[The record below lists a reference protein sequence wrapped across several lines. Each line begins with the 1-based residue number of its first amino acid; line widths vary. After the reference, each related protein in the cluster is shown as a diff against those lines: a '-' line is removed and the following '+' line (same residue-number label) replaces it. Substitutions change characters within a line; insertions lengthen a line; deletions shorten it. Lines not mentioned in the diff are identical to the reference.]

1 MNNDLS
7 HIKILSVLHYVW
19 AGMAVMIGVY
29 FLATALWSY
38 FYINRVVD
46 TTLSMEAF
54 SGLEDYPESN
64 QYYEQAMQGFEDDAK
79 DLFFWHLFVR
89 GSAYLVIGLVFGA
102 LNLVA
107 ARYLAVRKGKVFCSV
122 IAGINCL
129 YLPLGT
135 ALGVFTF
142 IVLGRPSVTAIFDA
156 AENGTQTPQTQ
167 AYGQQAFAQ
176 QPQVQQQYGVNPYT
190 QQPYGQPP
198 QNNPYVNR
206 PPNN

>member
-19 AGMAVMIGVY
+19 AGMAVMIGLYFFASATVGYVY
-29 FLATALWSY
+29 M
-38 FYINRVVD
+38 NRVVD
-46 TTLSMEAF
+46 TTISPEAYRDIEGF
-54 SGLEDYPESN
+54 SESN
-64 QYYEQAMQGFEDDAK
+64 QYIEETMRGLEGNAR
-79 DLFFWHLFVR
+79 DLLFWELFVW
-89 GSAYLVIGLVFGA
+89 GVGWFFVGLSVGA

-107 ARYLAVRKGKVFCSV
+107 ARYLSVHKGKTYCFV

-129 YLPLGT
+129 SFPLGT

-142 IVLGRPSVTAIFDA
+142 IVLGRPSVTAIFDSA
-156 AENGTQTPQTQ
+156 DNGTQTPQTQ

-190 QQPYGQPP
+190 QQPYGQPT
-198 QNNPYVNR
+198 QNNPYT
-206 PPNN
+206 